1 MAAYDKTKSSMAFF
15 EPSRAQ
21 DFMFISGTK
30 VGDLIKTQTFK
41 AAFYIPFSE
50 TIENQEKRLFVQDE
64 TDFRFLG

>member
-1 MAAYDKTKSSMAFF
+1 VAAYDKTKSSMAFF

-30 VGDLIKTQTFK
+30 VGDLTQTFK
-41 AAFYIPFSE
+41 AAFYIAFSE

-64 TDFRFLG
+64 TDIRFLG